1 MIILILSYFRPNIY
15 HTSNPQCESMY
26 YDNPNEKE
34 ESIDSEQKHVCND
47 SVSDIVE
54 EKDEES
60 GPQDLS
66 MIYNRENEI

>member
-1 MIILILSYFRPNIY
+1 
-15 HTSNPQCESMY
+15 MY
-26 YDNPNEKE
+26 YNNPNEKE
-34 ESIDSEQKHVCND
+34 ESIDSEQISVFND
-47 SVSDIVE
+47 SVSDIKE